1 MKYTSEVFDI
11 AQGKLEERRL
21 TAISEANKRRIQVE
35 NDFPEIRRI
44 NEQLSN
50 TLAEI
55 SLGMKSENVKE
66 SIDLIAER
74 NLAAQKQLAF
84 FLEAAGLGKDYLKP
98 EFFCKKC
105 HDTGFVN
112 GKRCECFEELLKKTA
127 ISKLNEQC
135 RVKLCS
141 FEEFS
146 LKYYEGKDKITM
158 ENVLNICKKYAR
170 SFSCNS
176 DSLLFYGGTG
186 LSKTFMSSAIA
197 SQVINNGF
205 SVTYDS
211 FSNYVRL
218 LENERFG
225 RSDTH
230 TMSLLISA
238 DLVILDDVGSEQ
250 YSSFGEASLYEII
263 NTRINYCLPTIV
275 STNLS
280 FDELE
285 KQYNERIY
293 SRLCST
299 FIPIEFVGR
308 DIRMQKRFGK

>member
-11 AQGKLEERRL
+11 AQSKLEERRL
-21 TAISEANKRRIQVE
+21 TAISEANRRRIQVE

-55 SLGMKSENVKE
+55 SLGMKSENVRE
-66 SIDLIAER
+66 AIDMIAEK
-74 NLAAQKQLAF
+74 NLAAQKQLVF
-84 FLEAAGLGKDYLKP
+84 FLEAAGLGKDYLRP
-98 EFFCKKC
+98 EFVCKKC
-105 HDTGFVN
+105 NDTGFVS

-135 RVKLCS
+135 RVKLCR

-146 LKYYEGKDKITM
+146 LEFYEGKDRATM

-170 SFSCNS
+170 GFSCNS

-238 DLVILDDVGSEQ
+238 DLVILDDLGSEM
-250 YSSFGEASLYEII
+250 YSPFGEASLYEII
-263 NTRINYCLPTIV
+263 NTRINYGLPTIV

-285 KQYNERIY
+285 KKYNERIY
-293 SRLCST
+293 SRLCCT